1 MGGLIKMEERN
12 GNVSFDPIFVIGIVG
27 RCKLNILQDVK
38 DFFDELEGFET
49 IYVKTTKG
57 KKLYI
62 MESDD
67 E

>member
-1 MGGLIKMEERN
+1 MEERN
-12 GNVSFDPIFVIGIVG
+12 GNSVFDPIFVIGIVG
-27 RCKLNILQDVK
+27 RCKIDTMQEVK
-38 DFFDELEGFET
+38 HFFDELDGFET